1 MRLPTIQSFYT
12 FKTIK
17 PMHDKRKLL
26 SIIIYSF
33 VVVKY
38 TKMFSSFVLFYIDL
52 ITPFPG

>member
-26 SIIIYSF
+26 FIIIYSF
-33 VVVKY
+33 VVVQIYKNVQQ
-38 TKMFSSFVLFYIDL
+38 FCFVLY
-52 ITPFPG
+52 